1 MSDPTLKYNYNY
13 CSTQYYIYIMMTS
26 GVCLL
31 LVISNDAITEIMLA
45 GVVEILV
52 HIRSDQSSLLW

>member
-1 MSDPTLKYNYNY
+1 MSDLTLKYNYNY
-13 CSTQYYIYIMMTS
+13 CSAQYCIYIMMPS